1 MSERENEL
9 RIRTGRIK
17 DRGLRPGRAKSFF
30 DTVVRAAKK
39 AGHAGGR
46 ASRYGG
52 HSTFG
57 RGRAAYAKA
66 ALGNPSRR
74 VIVKARIVRHR
85 GTRFRSASLATHLSY
100 LQRDGTDRDGHEGIL
115 FDADGEDIDGR
126 SFATSCEN
134 DRHHFRFIVSPED
147 ANQMRDLRGFTRDL
161 RGFTRD
167 LMHQAE
173 KDLETRLEWAAVAHH
188 NTDNPHVHILVRGID
203 EQGGDLVISRDYI
216 GRGLRARAE
225 ALVSLELG
233 PRSEREIDT
242 SLAREV
248 KGDRWTRLDHSLQL
262 SADENAGV
270 LDLRPADSQTTKR
283 LQGHLLGRAQ
293 HLERLGLAS
302 PIGPA
307 QWILEPDAER
317 TLRDLGQRGDIIKT
331 MHDALSRGGRAV
343 SVSSFAIDGP
353 EAPNIVG
360 RLADRGLHDELT
372 GSTYAIIEG
381 VDGRAHHVRFASID
395 AAGDAP
401 MGSIVEA
408 RTFEGRDGKDRMTL
422 STRSEWGLNEQV
434 TAPGATWLDRQLVT
448 RKPVE
453 LSRDGFGMEVRDALE
468 RRIDHLASQG
478 LADRRTGE
486 VKFARGLLKTLEQR
500 ELDAAGKRLSAET
513 GLEYTKAK
521 NGENMSGVYR
531 RRLSLS
537 SGRFAMIDNGLGFE
551 LVPWKPSMEKN
562 LGREIS
568 GVKMASGGI
577 DWKLGRS
584 RGLDIG

>member
-1 MSERENEL
+1 MNERDNEL

-30 DTVVRAAKK
+30 DTVARAATK
-39 AGHAGGR
+39 AGHAGSR
-46 ASRYGG
+46 APRYGS

-74 VIVKARIVRHR
+74 VIVKARIVKHR
-85 GTRFRSASLATHLSY
+85 GTRFRSVSLATHLSY

-115 FDADGEDIDGR
+115 FDADGDEIDGR
-126 SFATSCEN
+126 NFANSCEN

-147 ANQMRDLRGFTRDL
+147 ANEMRDL

-167 LMHQAE
+167 LMHQAAS
-173 KDLETRLEWAAVAHH
+173 DLETRLEWAAVAHH
-188 NTDNPHVHILVRGID
+188 NTDNPHVHILVRGVD
-203 EQGGDLVISRDYI
+203 DQSDDLVISRDYI

-225 ALVSLELG
+225 GLVSLELG
-233 PRSEREIDT
+233 PRNEQEIDT

-248 KGDRWTRLDHSLQL
+248 KADRWTRLDHSLQL

-270 LDLRPADSQTTKR
+270 LDLRPVVSQTTKR

-293 HLERLGLAS
+293 HLESLGLAS

-307 QWILEPDAER
+307 QWILEPDAEK
-317 TLRDLGQRGDIIKT
+317 TLRELGQRGDIIKT

-360 RLADRGLHDELT
+360 RLADRGLHDELG
-372 GSTYAIIEG
+372 GSAYAIIEG

-408 RTFEGRDGKDRMTL
+408 RTFAGRDGKDRLTL
-422 STRSEWGLNEQV
+422 STRSEWGLKEQIS
-434 TAPGATWLDRQLVT
+434 APGATWLDRQLVT

-453 LSRDGFGMEVRDALE
+453 SSRDGFGIEVRDALE

-478 LADRRTGE
+478 LVDRRAGG
-486 VKFARGLLKTLEQR
+486 VKFARGLLRTLEKR
-500 ELDAAGKRLSAET
+500 ELDATGNKLAAET

-521 NGENMSGVYR
+521 TGENMSGVYR

-537 SGRFAMIDNGLGFE
+537 SGRFAMVDNGLGFE
-551 LVPWKPSMEKN
+551 LVPWRPSMEKH

-568 GVKMASGGI
+568 GVKMTSGGI

>member
-1 MSERENEL
+1 MSERDNEL

-30 DTVVRAAKK
+30 DTVARAAKR

-52 HSTFG
+52 NSTFG

-100 LQRDGTDRDGHEGIL
+100 LQRDGTDRNGHGGIL

-126 SFATSCEN
+126 SFANSSEN
-134 DRHHFRFIVSPED
+134 DRHHFRFIVSPEE
-147 ANQMRDLRGFTRDL
+147 ANEMRDL

-173 KDLETRLEWAAVAHH
+173 SDLETQLEWAAVAHH
-188 NTDNPHVHILVRGID
+188 NTDNPHVHILVRGVD
-203 EQGGDLVISRDYI
+203 ERGGDLVISRDYI

-225 ALVSLELG
+225 QLVSLELG
-233 PRSEREIDT
+233 PRSEQEIDS

-248 KGDRWTRLDHSLQL
+248 TADRWTRLDHSLQL
-262 SADENAGV
+262 SADDNGGI
-270 LDLRPADSQTTKR
+270 LDLRPATAQTEKR
-283 LQGHLLGRAQ
+283 LQSHLLGRAQ
-293 HLERLGLAS
+293 HLENLGLATS
-302 PIGPA
+302 TGPA
-307 QWILEPDAER
+307 QWMLEPNAET

-331 MHDALSRGGRAV
+331 MHTALSRGGSTP
-343 SVSSFAIDGP
+343 SVSSFSIEGAD
-353 EAPNIVG
+353 APNIVG
-360 RLADRGLHDELT
+360 RLADRGLHDELS
-372 GSTYAIIEG
+372 GSAYAIIEG
-381 VDGRAHHVRFASID
+381 VDGRAHHIRFASID

-401 MGSIVEA
+401 LGSIVEA
-408 RTFEGRDGKDRMTL
+408 RTFEGRDGKDRLTL
-422 STRSEWGLNEQV
+422 STRSEWALKEQI
-434 TAPGATWLDRQLVT
+434 TAPGSTWLDRQLVT
-448 RKPVE
+448 RQPVE
-453 LSRDGFGMEVRDALE
+453 LSRDGFGAEVREALA
-468 RRIDHLASQG
+468 RRIDQLASQG
-478 LADRRTGE
+478 LAKNHAGGI
-486 VKFARGLLKTLEQR
+486 KFERGLLKKLEQR
-500 ELDAAGKRLSAET
+500 DLDAAGNKLAEET
-513 GLEYTKAK
+513 GLEYRNAGT
-521 NGENMSGVYR
+521 GENMSGVYR

-537 SGRFAMIDNGLGFE
+537 SGRFAMLDNGLGFA

-568 GVKMASGGI
+568 GASGGI